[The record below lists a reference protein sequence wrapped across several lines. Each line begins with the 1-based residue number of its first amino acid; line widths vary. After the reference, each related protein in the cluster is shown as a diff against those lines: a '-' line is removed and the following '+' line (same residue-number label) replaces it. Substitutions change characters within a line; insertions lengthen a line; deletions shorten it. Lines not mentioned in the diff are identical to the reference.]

1 MGYVYELEMVQKYKN
16 ERRGKIRRRNR
27 KKTKK
32 KKVKEEEALIIIM
45 PGIIFENILN

>member
-1 MGYVYELEMVQKYKN
+1 MVQKYKN

-32 KKVKEEEALIIIM
+32 KKVKEEEEEALIIIM